1 MIHSKIIE
9 ILTTKSGELLNIHM
23 SPKGNIHPYEN
34 LSPTLIPCQPYR
46 VHSFDFHF
54 DFDFIF
60 MREVNHWFEIIIL
73 EDRSITIEDNADD
86 LFKYNEWHTI
96 LDNWGIAATKIDI
109 DNEIIKEL
117 TSAYKLANY
126 H

>member
-1 MIHSKIIE
+1 MIKYKIIK
-9 ILTTKSGELLNIHM
+9 ILTTKSGEVLKIYI
-23 SPKGNIHPYEN
+23 SQKANIHPYEN
-34 LSPTLIPCQPYR
+34 LSPTLIECQSYR
-46 VHSFDFHF
+46 IHSFDVHF
-54 DFDFIF
+54 DFDCIF

-86 LFKYNEWHTI
+86 LCKYNEWHTI
-96 LDNWGIAATKIDI
+96 LDDWSIAATKIDI